1 MEQEFKKT
9 LVRYLQ
15 TARDAL
21 LWKLEGLEEY
31 DVRRPLTPTGTN
43 LLGLVKHCAGVEAEY
58 FGACL
63 GREHDVPA
71 AAGPRAVRRLPPCG
85 AGRHP
90 A

>member
-1 MEQEFKKT
+1 MDEKDI
-9 LVRYLQ
+9 LARYLRA
-15 TARDAL
+15 AR
-21 LWKLEGLEEY
+21 EGLVWKTEGLSER
-31 DVRRPLTPTGTN
+31 DLRLPRTSTGTS